1 MEITERSVTTEV
13 HAFIHKEGETFT
25 MFTHIDTHTLHN
37 MLDKEREKEGYRV
50 QGTLMEKYEVHKK
63 TREPR

>member
-50 QGTLMEKYEVHKK
+50 
-63 TREPR
+63 R

>member
-25 MFTHIDTHTLHN
+25 MYTHIDTHTLHT

-50 QGTLMEKYEVHKK
+50 
-63 TREPR
+63 R

>member
-1 MEITERSVTTEV
+1 MDMMQREREREGLRDMEITERSVTTEV

-25 MFTHIDTHTLHN
+25 MFTHIDTYTLHN

-50 QGTLMEKYEVHKK
+50 
-63 TREPR
+63 R

>member
-1 MEITERSVTTEV
+1 MDMMQREREGHRDMEITERSVTTEV

-25 MFTHIDTHTLHN
+25 MFTHIDTYTLHT

-50 QGTLMEKYEVHKK
+50 
-63 TREPR
+63 R